1 VIAVDSSALLAI
13 LRREPEADVFLKVIA
28 GADGCVL
35 SSTSLLETSMVL
47 AGRVGDSASW
57 TELDALIVRARMQVV
72 AQDAALA
79 ETAREAFLRYGK
91 GRHPAALN
99 LGDCA
104 SYSLA
109 KTRNLPLLFK
119 GNDFSRT
126 DLVAAI

>member
-13 LRREPEADVFLKVIA
+13 LRREPEADVFLNVVP

-57 TELDALIVRARMQVV
+57 TGLDALIV
-72 AQDAALA
+72 
-79 ETAREAFLRYGK
+79 RYGK
-91 GRHPAALN
+91 GRHPAAIN
-99 LGDCA
+99 LGDR

-119 GNDFSRT
+119 GKRFFENGFSGRHLMQIERIRILPIHT
-126 DLVAAI
+126 ACQLAA